1 MDRIREQVDYDEGL
15 ATSFTPNINPT
26 SRAIAET
33 LLATRQGEHHHPTDP
48 ARPQTVTDRLAEDAE
63 SLLEKRAAIQEYYDA
78 LEQQPFAPTINE
90 QTQRIVLHKPEFQ
103 LDFVARQQ
111 YFQCREQQ
119 KLESLEDATDQQ
131 QKLFTPDIGNANDVL
146 KQLRPDQL
154 GENKAQTLYRL
165 TYNDARALELKK
177 QQLREQ
183 AYAKYTF
190 KPEINPIS
198 RALARPTSID
208 ALAEPH
214 SSADAA
220 VLRQPQPRDA
230 SSRRSLQEYFANKR
244 YRSRVAQEMDQA
256 EKAECTFQPTLIA
269 SVSTKSTPKDRTR
282 APSVWKSEHLLDHIE
297 NERQRKAQALEA
309 KRNELEL
316 KELQECTFQPNLA
329 KTTRPRT
336 SPAKNSPSPP
346 RSSNA
351 PRSSAKAT
359 QQQVWMHA
367 MLRVCHA

>member
-15 ATSFTPNINPT
+15 AISFTPNINPT

-33 LLATRQGEHHHPTDP
+33 LLANKHHSTDDGLP

-78 LEQQPFAPTINE
+78 LEEQPFAPTINE
-90 QTQRIVLHKPEFQ
+90 QTQRIVQHKPEFQ

-111 YFQCREQQ
+111 FFQSREQQ
-119 KLESLEDATDQQ
+119 KLESLEDATECGQ
-131 QKLFTPDIGNANDVL
+131 QKLFTPDIGNATDVL

-154 GENKAQTLYRL
+154 VENKAQTLYRL

-220 VLRQPQPRDA
+220 VLRQPQPRDP

-244 YRSRVAQEMDQA
+244 YRSRVAKEMDQA

-269 SVSTKSTPKDRTR
+269 NAGKSTPKDRMR
-282 APSVWKSEHLLDHIE
+282 AQSIWKSERLLDHIE
-297 NERQRKAQALEA
+297 AERQRKAQALEV
-309 KRNELEL
+309 KRNEQEL
-316 KELQECTFQPNLA
+316 RELQECTFQPNLA
-329 KTTRPRT
+329 KTTRPRK
-336 SPAKNSPSPP
+336 SPAKGSPSPP
-346 RSSNA
+346 RAAS
-351 PRSSAKAT
+351 
-359 QQQVWMHA
+359 QQVWMHA
-367 MLRVCHA
+367 RCDAGHTKGLTWQ